1 MPRRWKLL
9 LWISSLSILADQ
21 LTKYWARANF
31 SDGPHVVIDGY
42 WDFVLAWNKGS
53 AFSMFE
59 SVGHGRILLS
69 LVALVAIGAIV
80 SMVHKA
86 EDRQTGLVTALSL
99 MAGGAIGNVIDRI
112 YFGKVTDFVLWKY
125 HGHQWPVFNVADIV
139 LVAAVGLF
147 VIVGI
152 KDWKEQKA
160 NSPDEKAAEA

>member
-9 LWISSLSILADQ
+9 LWIGSLSILADQ

-31 SDGPHVVIDGY
+31 SDGPSVFIEGY

-59 SVGHGRILLS
+59 NLGNGRIFLS
-69 LVALVAIGAIV
+69 IVALIAIGAII

-86 EDRQTGLVTALSL
+86 EDNQTGFVVALSL
-99 MAGGAIGNVIDRI
+99 MAGGAIGNVIDRM

-125 HGHQWPVFNVADIV
+125 KEHQWPVFNVADIA
-139 LVAAVGLF
+139 LVVAVGLF
-147 VIVGI
+147 ILVAI
-152 KDWKEQKA
+152 KDWKAQK
-160 NSPDEKAAEA
+160 NAEAKTQTTS

>member
-9 LWISSLSILADQ
+9 LSISAVSILLDQ

-31 SDGPHVVIDGY
+31 SDGPSVVIEGY
-42 WDFVLAWNKGS
+42 WDFVLAWNTGS

-59 SVGHGRILLS
+59 NLGHGRILLS
-69 LVALVAIGAIV
+69 IVAAIAIGAII

-86 EDRQTGLVTALSL
+86 EEEQVGFVVALSL
-99 MAGGAIGNVIDRI
+99 MAGGAIGNLIDRI

-125 HGHQWPVFNVADIV
+125 GTFQWPVFNVADVV

-147 VIVGI
+147 LIVAF
-152 KDWKEQKA
+152 KDWKVQR
-160 NSPDEKAAEA
+160 AAEAKS